1 MKRWLFLLPLLGA
14 CDASGPTP
22 YVPVYDPSSTE
33 PVAMVEFCTL
43 QAKNACAALRP
54 CCGDAHLS
62 FDEATCRANARG
74 LCEARKQRAL
84 EVGLLYDDVQ
94 AGRCARGQSVL
105 LRRCTTDAVTHDP
118 VAADVAEACTQVFH
132 GLAHEGESC
141 NAKATRPCAPPALG
155 SRIACESG
163 VCRVRRPADVGELC
177 GGVGC
182 RAGLG
187 CSGSPARCYPLLL
200 PLGASCAGFTS
211 VCDASDD
218 AYCDP
223 ATFRCTRYPGPGEA
237 CSTTSV
243 CARPYRC
250 DTDKS
255 GQKRCVDGK
264 AIGVSCGESRECASR
279 VCNETVRAC
288 LPSPFGYPL
297 SGSSGSDGLAY
308 VATMAATCDGLLGAG
323 GGGLSVVPLPAPAP

>member
-1 MKRWLFLLPLLGA
+1 VRRVVWLLLVAG
-14 CDASGPTP
+14 CDASTPEP
-22 YVPVYDPSSTE
+22 YVPVYDPSSTQ

-54 CCGDAHLS
+54 CCGTAHLS

-105 LRRCTTDAVTHDP
+105 LRRCTTDAVNGDP

-132 GLAHEGESC
+132 GVLQEGDSC
-141 NAKATRPCAPPALG
+141 NPKATRPCTPPALG
-155 SRIACESG
+155 TRIACEGS
-163 VCRVRRPADVGELC
+163 VCRVRHLADVGEPC
-177 GGVGC
+177 GTGC
-182 RAGLG
+182 KAGLG
-187 CSGSPARCYPLLL
+187 CSGAPARCYPLLL
-200 PLGASCAGFTS
+200 PIGASCAGFVS

-223 ATFRCTRYPGPGEA
+223 ATFRCTRYPSAGEA
-237 CSTTSV
+237 CSSTSV

-264 AIGVSCGESRECASR
+264 ALGASCGESRECASR
-279 VCNETVRAC
+279 VCSESLRAC
-288 LPSPFGYPL
+288 LPAPFGYPL
-297 SGSSGSDGLAY
+297 SGSAGSDGLGY
-308 VATMAATCDGLLGAG
+308 VGTMAATCDGLLAAGA
-323 GGGLSVVPLPAPAP
+323 GGLSVVPLPSPPP